1 MKRDILK
8 FRFVAQMIFGMLG
21 SQSCMLSETNRKLSE
36 NTTLKKILEHLL
48 GNLKKVNQSEQLFEN
63 YLHTIKSQINIRTIL
78 IVDGSDITKNYTIKA
93 ECIATVRDG
102 STSKYKLGYHTI
114 GITALTPK
122 KEMPIPVYT
131 KIFPTRKTGLSVN
144 LKK

>member
-63 YLHTIKSQINIRTIL
+63 YLHTIRSQINKNTAL
-78 IVDGSDITKNYTIKA
+78 IVDRSDNYQ
-93 ECIATVRDG
+93 
-102 STSKYKLGYHTI
+102 
-114 GITALTPK
+114 
-122 KEMPIPVYT
+122 
-131 KIFPTRKTGLSVN
+131 
-144 LKK
+144 